1 MLYINILVIALVMFA
16 LGYIL
21 GKGKIEIIKRVEP
34 SKEQKE
40 EMERLQKETQDI
52 IKVYNES
59 LQNLNTF

>member
-1 MLYINILVIALVMFA
+1 MFA